1 MRMTKPLTAQLG
13 NRFFRDSS
21 EAKST
26 ASASFALSR
35 ITLFKSVGIA
45 VQDAVAVRTTLERA
59 KQLGL
64 GQQVPWQ

>member
-1 MRMTKPLTAQLG
+1 MRMMKPLIAQLG

-21 EAKST
+21 QPKST
-26 ASASFALSR
+26 ASASFAPSR